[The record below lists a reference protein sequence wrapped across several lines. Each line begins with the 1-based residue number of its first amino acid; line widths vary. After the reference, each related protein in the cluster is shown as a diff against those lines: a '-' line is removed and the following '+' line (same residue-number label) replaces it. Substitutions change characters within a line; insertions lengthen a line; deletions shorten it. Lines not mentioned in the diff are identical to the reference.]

1 MNKTEKSRWFGH
13 PWLSILLAVS
23 WLLLQHTLAPFHL
36 ISAVLIGLAVP
47 RLLHGFLP
55 ISEPMRWL
63 PAVRLLGVVLWDIV
77 VSNITVARLVL
88 GPISRLQPAW
98 ITVPL
103 ALSHPTAISLL
114 ASIITTTPGTVS
126 CTIDEKSCSILV
138 HALNCTDPAQMV
150 ADIQTRYE
158 RPLLAI
164 FECPLQNTGKT
175 YNTKQTA
182 KKGEGP

>member
-13 PWLSILLAVS
+13 PWLSVLLAVS

-36 ISAVLIGLAVP
+36 ISSVLIGLVVP

-55 ISEPMRWL
+55 VSGFMRLL

-88 GPISRLQPAW
+88 GPMSKMRPAW
-98 ITVPL
+98 ITLPL
-103 ALSHPTAISLL
+103 ALNHPTAISLL

-126 CTIDEKSCSILV
+126 CTIDEQGRHILV
-138 HALNCTDPAQMV
+138 HALDCTDPAQMV
-150 ADIQTRYE
+150 ADIKARYE
-158 RPLLAI
+158 RPLQAI
-164 FECPLQNTGKT
+164 FESSPPTMP
-175 YNTKQTA
+175 
-182 KKGEGP
+182 KGESP